1 MTVSITDE
9 IADLTLDHL
18 ARAAAKQAAPQVRRR
33 PPTSMDFCKKL
44 RLEGPWGTVRHG
56 DIVSR
61 WHPAVA
67 GNEEWFVETSVG
79 YDPGL
84 DSELETRTIRVA
96 EFKTR
101 RSRPSAGR
109 AISRRFITPAPHA
122 SPSKRV
128 EGPWMVRRCARTRRH
143 GSRSISEARRL
154 ARSSPRSQTSHTRD
168 SKLAG
173 CCSLRAVR
181 GNRGA
186 VGLDPARR
194 RPADRPRTRHPTGD
208 EEVRAPL
215 GRGTRRRDGLTE
227 SGQLLD
233 HVEAELQ
240 ATRESPMPGLRWS
253 ALVADSMA
261 QIALVSW
268 IEPDRN
274 HHRATRRRRLH

>member
-9 IADLTLDHL
+9 IADLTLDQL
-18 ARAAAKQAAPQVRRR
+18 ARAAAMQAAPQVRRR
-33 PPTSMDFCKKL
+33 PPTSMVFCKKL

-109 AISRRFITPAPHA
+109 AISRRFITPAPHP

-128 EGPWMVRRCARTRRH
+128 EGPWMVTLRPDAKARFTIHLGGETART
-143 GSRSISEARRL
+143 IL
-154 ARSSPRSQTSHTRD
+154 AEVADVSHEGLETGGLLFSS
-168 SKLAG
+168 
-173 CCSLRAVR
+173 CCSRQ
-181 GNRGA
+181 
-186 VGLDPARR
+186 
-194 RPADRPRTRHPTGD
+194 PR
-208 EEVRAPL
+208 
-215 GRGTRRRDGLTE
+215 GRGLG
-227 SGQLLD
+227 SC
-233 HVEAELQ
+233 
-240 ATRESPMPGLRWS
+240 S
-253 ALVADSMA
+253 ASAC
-261 QIALVSW
+261 
-268 IEPDRN
+268 
-274 HHRATRRRRLH
+274 